1 MATVSLC
8 YDTAPS
14 MKALRYV
21 ARFCAMGAVMC
32 WFLLRYAF
40 ARVGTLR
47 HAKGAARNSAVAH
60 LRGRLVREMFATL
73 GATFVKLGQVMSTR
87 PDLFPP
93 EMIEELRQLQDR
105 LPPFSGALARRS
117 IEEDLGRKVIEVF
130 REFDDVPVAAA
141 SVAQVHRARLQSG
154 EEVAVKVLRPDVRRK
169 VQRDAVILKVF
180 ARMMAWHPR
189 LRLSD
194 PVGHIDEFQHG
205 IIEQTDLENEARNYT
220 RFARDFAGFPGVR
233 FPRVHAELCGPRVL
247 TMEFVRGTKL
257 DALPAGDHRE
267 LAHRLEHVMFNMC
280 FEHAFMHAD
289 LHPGNMVV
297 ADGDQALVIF
307 DVGLVKDLS
316 GDIFA
321 QFVDF
326 SRCLAFG
333 GAHDFRLHL
342 QRFHKYIGDV
352 DWEGME
358 RDISAFLTAFRAKN
372 TTQLELGGMFNELYA
387 LARRYQV
394 RPMPEVVLVMVGIVT
409 AEGIGKQLN
418 PQGNLFASLTAF
430 LMPLIA
436 RKGIDPTA
444 PAPAPAQPGKQTAPQ
459 PV

>member
-1 MATVSLC
+1 MITRWAC
-8 YDTAPS
+8 YPADAS
-14 MKALRYV
+14 MKAVSYV
-21 ARFCAMGAVMC
+21 VRFLAMGAVMS
-32 WFLLRYAF
+32 WFLVRYGVG
-40 ARVGTLR
+40 RLGTL
-47 HAKGAARNSAVAH
+47 GVARGEPRRRAVAH
-60 LRGRLVREMFATL
+60 LRGRIVRQMFATL

-87 PDLFPP
+87 PDLFAP

-117 IEEDLGRKVIEVF
+117 IEEDLGRPVAQLF
-130 REFDDVPVAAA
+130 SEFDDAPVAAA
-141 SVAQVHRARLQSG
+141 SVAQVHRARLTSG

-194 PVGHIDEFQHG
+194 PVGHIDEFQVG

-233 FPRVHAELCGPRVL
+233 FPRVYAELCGPRVL
-247 TMEFVRGTKL
+247 TMEFIRGTKL
-257 DALPAGDHRE
+257 DALPAGDHRD
-267 LAHRLEHVMFNMC
+267 LARRLEHVMFNMC

-297 ADGDQALVIF
+297 ADGDRALVIF

-326 SRCLAFG
+326 SRCLAMG
-333 GAHDFRLHL
+333 TAHDFRLHL
-342 QRFHKYIGDV
+342 QRFHKYMGDV
-352 DWEGME
+352 DWEAME
-358 RDISAFLTAFRAKN
+358 RDISGFLAAIRAKN
-372 TTQLELGGMFNELYA
+372 TNQLELGSMFNELYA

-418 PQGNLFASLTAF
+418 PEGNLFQSLTTF

-436 RKGIDPTA
+436 KKGLDLA
-444 PAPAPAQPGKQTAPQ
+444 RPAPPATQAAQQPAPRA
-459 PV
+459 V

>member
-1 MATVSLC
+1 
-8 YDTAPS
+8 
-14 MKALRYV
+14 MKAVRYV
-21 ARFCAMGAVMC
+21 ARFFAMGAVML
-32 WFLLRYAF
+32 WFLLRYLVG
-40 ARVGTLR
+40 RMGTLR
-47 HAKGAARNSAVAH
+47 HPRGTSRDKAVAR
-60 LRGRLVREMFATL
+60 LRGRLMRQMFSTL

-93 EMIEELRQLQDR
+93 ETIDELRQLQDR
-105 LPPFSGALARRS
+105 LPPFPGARSRRT
-117 IEEDLGRKVIEVF
+117 IEEDLGQPVDQVF
-130 REFDDVPVAAA
+130 SEFDDVPVAAA
-141 SVAQVHRARLQSG
+141 SVAQVHRARLKSG

-169 VQRDAVILKVF
+169 VQRDAVILNVF
-180 ARMMAWHPR
+180 ARMLAWHPR

-194 PVGHIDEFQHG
+194 PVGHIAEFEHG
-205 IIEQTDLENEARNYT
+205 IIEQTDLQNEVHNYQ

-233 FPRVHAELCGPRVL
+233 FPRVHEQLCGQRVM

-257 DALPAGDHRE
+257 DALPAGGDHRE
-267 LAHRLEHVMFNMC
+267 LAHRLEQVMFKMC
-280 FEHAFMHAD
+280 FENGFLHAD

-297 ADGDQALVIF
+297 AEGDGALVIF

-326 SRCLAFG
+326 SRCLAMG
-333 GAHDFRLHL
+333 GAHDFRMHL

-358 RDISAFLTAFRAKN
+358 RDINAFLTAVRAKN
-372 TTQLELGGMFNELYA
+372 TGQLEIGGMFNELYA

-409 AEGIGKQLN
+409 SEGIGKQLN
-418 PQGNLFASLTAF
+418 PQGNLFQALTTF
-430 LMPLIA
+430 LMPLIIK
-436 RKGIDPTA
+436 KGLMPGAA
-444 PAPAPAQPGKQTAPQ
+444 PPAATPGVPGSASAPQ
-459 PV
+459 AV